1 MHVKC
6 LDCLGA
12 NYFCRICCI
21 KSHKCTPFHRLARW
35 TGTHFTPISLHSL
48 GFVVF
53 LGHHGDPC
61 PLTVEAFI
69 EEQASQPEQPH
80 DALPSGGDSGNMQG
94 ISTTLFE
101 PLLDHFTKS
110 SHRTRTAKSGNPLL
124 TAVHQSGI
132 FALEVLYCICPNA
145 VETHEQLFN
154 AGLFP
159 SSFKQIETVF
169 TFTVLDDFLADNL
182 ECKTT
187 AQQYYSKLQSI
198 TNRMF
203 PDSVPN
209 LYKQLLRASRQ
220 WRDIWNRMNSGFGH
234 EGGLSEDGTM
244 AIFCPACPQ
253 PGVNLPDDWRT
264 RYTPTQLIRTFIM
277 DGNFSAEH
285 MKCRSG
291 EQDTP
296 LSSGMAFMTSPDPYI
311 KHLNS
316 GKEITQVST
325 CNTYKA
331 IELANSSRPH
341 LDVTGIGATA
351 CCHGFFVPTSVVDFQ
366 KGERQINMD
375 YSLCKALS
383 YNMESIPVA
392 LVMYDIMCQYKV
404 HLKER
409 VERSPELSIPDSLEL
424 RTGIGLF
431 HIHGHQDSC
440 LPRFSPSYIPGAKQ
454 VDGEIIET
462 LWAPLNNIS
471 RSIRGMSL
479 PHCQEVLDAHMNHS
493 NWKKMVRIVPSLLT
507 RWKRLQAGL
516 ESSAEAF
523 QSLSLRL
530 EKHTS
535 KWLTQDQQAQI
546 DRNVD
551 PSAMDMYDTATAK
564 GPSLS
569 EVQWKLITGEGGDPS
584 ECGQTSWIASGI
596 RIQELQLALRYEL
609 RIYGAKHTSEETQ
622 AIHNRQGRIQKLI
635 DRFEH
640 QADGFILHQLNMD
653 IPNLSAIDD
662 YNGSGIDH
670 LNPEDLPIPLPSSV
684 GWDWCVTHHS
694 TSLAAKEAQLRVAQA
709 NDSIHKIR
717 LALGYKSAIFRTQVR
732 SAKSQQK
739 KTRAWNAVKSVET
752 TVHENARIYSMA
764 RNAYWTLRQAYPT
777 GPDLP
782 QLLPNDLHI
791 ATLVLGSEQ
800 TGQQDNGT
808 WMDDFERVHWLRAKA
823 QFERWLEEQDSIHN
837 EACWIP
843 SYFHSKAESWRVLK
857 GIAAQGFLKGHE
869 AYASYQMHAWEEL
882 SLSSANSLSPITS
895 SIMHHYDAESIFLY

>member
-1 MHVKC
+1 MEQWLQMRARYLHLLLENEALTRAPSCSICDTAMHVKC

-61 PLTVEAFI
+61 PLTVEACAHVHPLSNQSLKSRHLNRSSRTMPYHL
-69 EEQASQPEQPH
+69 EETQ
-80 DALPSGGDSGNMQG
+80 
-94 ISTTLFE
+94 
-101 PLLDHFTKS
+101 
-110 SHRTRTAKSGNPLL
+110 SGNPLL

-493 NWKKMVRIVPSLLT
+493 NWKKMVRI
-507 RWKRLQAGL
+507 
-516 ESSAEAF
+516 
-523 QSLSLRL
+523 
-530 EKHTS
+530 
-535 KWLTQDQQAQI
+535 
-546 DRNVD
+546 
-551 PSAMDMYDTATAK
+551 

-662 YNGSGIDH
+662 YSEYDAADLPGGLPGLDAQPSVCPTHHPAIRTSDGSGIDH

-717 LALGYKSAIFRTQVR
+717 LALGYKSAIFRT
-732 SAKSQQK
+732 QQK

-800 TGQQDNGT
+800 TGQL
-808 WMDDFERVHWLRAKA
+808 ERVHWLRAKA

>member
-1 MHVKC
+1 MRARYLHLLLENEALTRAPSCSICDTAMHVKC

-21 KSHKCTPFHRLARW
+21 KSHKCTPFQWLARW

-61 PLTVEAFI
+61 PLTVEAY
-69 EEQASQPEQPH
+69 
-80 DALPSGGDSGNMQG
+80 SGNMQG

-198 TNRMF
+198 TNQMF

-234 EGGLSEDGTM
+234 EGGPSEDGTM

-291 EQDTP
+291 EQDTL

-409 VERSPELSIPDSLEL
+409 VERSPEL
-424 RTGIGLF
+424 
-431 HIHGHQDSC
+431 
-440 LPRFSPSYIPGAKQ
+440 
-454 VDGEIIET
+454 
-462 LWAPLNNIS
+462 APYWY
-471 RSIRGMSL
+471 RPL
-479 PHCQEVLDAHMNHS
+479 PHPWTATYQGLNRLMGKSSKHF
-493 NWKKMVRIVPSLLT
+493 PSLLT
-507 RWKRLQAGL
+507 QWKRLQAGL
-516 ESSAEAF
+516 ELSAEAF

-546 DRNVD
+546 DRNVN

-635 DRFEH
+635 DRFKH

-653 IPNLSAIDD
+653 IPNLTAIDD
-662 YNGSGIDH
+662 YSEYDAADLPGGLPGLDAQPSVCPTHHPAIRTSDGSGIDH
-670 LNPEDLPIPLPSSV
+670 LNPEDLLIPLPSSV

-694 TSLAAKEAQLRVAQA
+694 MSLAAKEAQLRVAQA

-764 RNAYWTLRQAYPT
+764 HNAYRTLRQAYPT

-800 TGQQDNGT
+800 TGQCNKQQSWIWSFGQTTEDNGT

>member
-61 PLTVEAFI
+61 PLTVEAC
-69 EEQASQPEQPH
+69 
-80 DALPSGGDSGNMQG
+80 NMQG

-234 EGGLSEDGTM
+234 EGGPSEDGTM

-479 PHCQEVLDAHMNHS
+479 PHRQEVLDAHMNHS

-516 ESSAEAF
+516 ELSAEAF

-596 RIQELQLALRYEL
+596 RIQELHEYDAADLPGGLPGLDAQPSVCPTHHPAIR
-609 RIYGAKHTSEETQ
+609 TS
-622 AIHNRQGRIQKLI
+622 
-635 DRFEH
+635 D
-640 QADGFILHQLNMD
+640 
-653 IPNLSAIDD
+653 
-662 YNGSGIDH
+662 GSGIDH

-764 RNAYWTLRQAYPT
+764 HNAYRTLHQAYPT
-777 GPDLP
+777 
-782 QLLPNDLHI
+782 
-791 ATLVLGSEQ
+791 V
-800 TGQQDNGT
+800 
-808 WMDDFERVHWLRAKA
+808 ERVHWLRAKA
-823 QFERWLEEQDSIHN
+823 QFE
-837 EACWIP
+837 
-843 SYFHSKAESWRVLK
+843 
-857 GIAAQGFLKGHE
+857 
-869 AYASYQMHAWEEL
+869 
-882 SLSSANSLSPITS
+882 
-895 SIMHHYDAESIFLY
+895 